1 MPKVSVIVPAYNAEK
16 AIGRCLDS
24 ILGQDFSDFE
34 LIVIDDGS
42 TDATPSILDGYAARD
57 GRVRVVHKANA
68 GVSTA
73 RNDALDLARGDYV
86 QFLDAD
92 DWITQDATTLLVRT
106 MEEGAADM
114 VIADFYRVV
123 GERVAR
129 KGDIDEDGPL
139 TREQYADLMMQ
150 APADYYYGVL
160 WNKLFRRSLIERHHL
175 RMDPDI
181 SWSEDFIFNMEYVL
195 RCDRIVPLRTPV
207 YYYVKT
213 QGSLVESNSS
223 LAGTVRMKLS
233 VIEYYRQFYR
243 NVYDDEGYRARSLW
257 LNAFLFDVAGDG
269 GAMPLAPGT
278 VRLGSE
284 LGEACVSGELEGP
297 LPVLRYAGL
306 LLDRYL
312 ERAASGYRLD
322 VRDIKALLAID
333 GLSRGQ
339 VALPGHRASG
349 RKEAAAPSHAARD
362 AADAVPD
369 VVGILASL
377 LGVSRHLVWTS
388 AARLVAAGLV
398 AGVSPLGLSSVR
410 PTPKAQGPLAAAKA
424 AVRDFEAACAQGLDD
439 ASAEALHRCLPHVLS
454 NVRSRL
460 AG

>member
-1 MPKVSVIVPAYNAEK
+1 MTTRGIGPA
-16 AIGRCLDS
+16 RC
-24 ILGQDFSDFE
+24 
-34 LIVIDDGS
+34 GS
-42 TDATPSILDGYAARD
+42 T
-57 GRVRVVHKANA
+57 
-68 GVSTA
+68 
-73 RNDALDLARGDYV
+73 
-86 QFLDAD
+86 
-92 DWITQDATTLLVRT
+92 
-106 MEEGAADM
+106 
-114 VIADFYRVV
+114 
-123 GERVAR
+123 
-129 KGDIDEDGPL
+129 
-139 TREQYADLMMQ
+139 
-150 APADYYYGVL
+150 
-160 WNKLFRRSLIERHHL
+160 
-175 RMDPDI
+175 
-181 SWSEDFIFNMEYVL
+181 
-195 RCDRIVPLRTPV
+195 
-207 YYYVKT
+207 
-213 QGSLVESNSS
+213 
-223 LAGTVRMKLS
+223 
-233 VIEYYRQFYR
+233 
-243 NVYDDEGYRARSLW
+243 
-257 LNAFLFDVAGDG
+257 
-269 GAMPLAPGT
+269 GT

>member
-1 MPKVSVIVPAYNAEK
+1 MPKVSVIVPAYNAEDVV
-16 AIGRCLDS
+16 GRCLDS
-24 ILGQDFSDFE
+24 ILGQDFTDLE

-42 TDATPSILDGYAARD
+42 TDGTPAVLDGYAERD

-68 GVSTA
+68 GVSAA

-92 DWITQDATTLLVRT
+92 DWITPDATTLLVRA
-106 MEEGAADM
+106 MEEGGADM

-160 WNKLFRRSLIERHHL
+160 WNKLFRRPVIERNHL
-175 RMDPDI
+175 RMDPDV
-181 SWSEDFIFNMEYVL
+181 SWSEDLIFNMEYVL
-195 RCDRIVPLRTPV
+195 HCDRIVPLRAPV

-213 QGSLVESNSS
+213 EGSLVDSNAS
-223 LAGTVRMKLS
+223 LAGTVRMKLG

-243 NVYDDEGYRARSLW
+243 SVYDDRGYRARALG
-257 LNAFLFDVAGDG
+257 LNAFLFEVAGDG

-284 LGEACVSGELEGP
+284 LGDVCVSEAPEGP
-297 LPVLRYAGL
+297 LPTLRYATL
-306 LLDRYL
+306 LLDRFL
-312 ERAASGYRLD
+312 ARVAQQFRLDARDVKTLLLIGDLASGGSLGGGRNAGDGSEVGAVLAD
-322 VRDIKALLAID
+322 LL
-333 GLSRGQ
+333 GLSR
-339 VALPGHRASG
+339 H
-349 RKEAAAPSHAARD
+349 
-362 AADAVPD
+362 
-369 VVGILASL
+369 VVWMS
-377 LGVSRHLVWTS
+377 V
-388 AARLVAAGLV
+388 ARLAAAGLV
-398 AGVSPLGLSSVR
+398 EGVSPLGLAAVR
-410 PTPKAQGPLAAAKA
+410 PTAKA
-424 AVRDFEAACAQGLDD
+424 GELLACARAAVGDFEAACTQGLSDDD
-439 ASAEALHRCLPHVLS
+439 AHTLRRVLPHVLS
-454 NVRSRL
+454 NARSRL